1 MQLFGGAALR
11 VPGIKTFSWSP
22 AANVLAY
29 YVPVP
34 EDGNHPAGLT
44 LMELPSKNV
53 LRQKNLFDVKYR
65 HMVVR
70 VFVLLLSFFFS
81 FRDCRLHWHP
91 SGQYLAVK
99 VRGKEGKTDLFF
111 EC

>member
-11 VPGIKTFSWSP
+11 IPGIKTFSWSP
-22 AANVLAY
+22 SANVLAY

-53 LRQKNLFDVKYR
+53 LRQKNLFDVK
-65 HMVVR
+65 
-70 VFVLLLSFFFS
+70 
-81 FRDCRLHWHP
+81 
-91 SGQYLAVK
+91 
-99 VRGKEGKTDLFF
+99 
-111 EC
+111 